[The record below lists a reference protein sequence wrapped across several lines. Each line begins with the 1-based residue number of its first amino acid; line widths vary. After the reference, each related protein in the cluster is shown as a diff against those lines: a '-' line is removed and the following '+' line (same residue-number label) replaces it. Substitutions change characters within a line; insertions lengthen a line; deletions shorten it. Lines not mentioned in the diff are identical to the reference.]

1 MGEFASKGLAGT
13 ALGFGIGGTA
23 VSLLGGGLGR
33 LLGNATAPQPAATTT
48 QTSAD
53 ITAVTSAMMAAAALS
68 ANARGGTCNEDHT
81 VNRYEAQKDA
91 RIAELETE
99 VKLRD
104 ANTYTDDK
112 MLEMYKYIDGRM
124 RTVEGQIC
132 EQAVWNA
139 TQTATVSCIGQQLA
153 QLQSV
158 FQNLTKVVIPNGS
171 VCPGWGDVE
180 VSVKPTSSSA
190 A

>member
-1 MGEFASKGLAGT
+1 MGEFASRGLAGT

-23 VSLLGGGLGR
+23 LGVLGGGLSRVLNGV
-33 LLGNATAPQPAATTT
+33 AAQPAQPAAAVAA
-48 QTSAD
+48 QDA
-53 ITAVTSAMMAAAALS
+53 TAAMLAAAA
-68 ANARGGTCNEDHT
+68 ATAAGRGTCSEDHT

-104 ANTYTDDK
+104 ANTYTDNK
-112 MLEMYKYIDGRM
+112 LLTMYQYIDGELKDIRK
-124 RTVEGQIC
+124 TQC

-139 TQTATVSCIGQQLA
+139 TQTATIDCMGQQIA
-153 QLQSV
+153 QLNGVLQR
-158 FQNLTKVVIPNGS
+158 LTKVVIPNGS

-180 VSVKPTSSSA
+180 VSVKQAGASA
-190 A
+190 S

>member
-13 ALGFGIGGTA
+13 ALGFGIGGA
-23 VSLLGGGLGR
+23 AMSLANGGLNN
-33 LLGNATAPQPAATTT
+33 LFGNRNAAPVATTT

-139 TQTATVSCIGQQLA
+139 TQTATVSCIGQQLT

-158 FQNLTKVVIPNGS
+158 LQNLTKVVIPNGS

>member
-23 VSLLGGGLGR
+23 LSVLGGGLGR
-33 LLGNATAPQPAATTT
+33 VLGGVGAAQPAQVSAAQDATAA
-48 QTSAD
+48 
-53 ITAVTSAMMAAAALS
+53 SAMLAAAAALA
-68 ANARGGTCNEDHT
+68 ANGRNGTCSEDHT

-104 ANTYTDDK
+104 ANTYTDSK
-112 MLEMYKYIDGRM
+112 MLQLYQYVDGELKDIRK
-124 RTVEGQIC
+124 TQC

-139 TQTATVSCIGQQLA
+139 TETATITCLGQQVA
-153 QLQSV
+153 QLQGV
-158 FQNLTKVVIPNGS
+158 LGNLTKTVIPNSS
-171 VCPGWGDVE
+171 VCPGWGDVK
-180 VSVKPTSSSA
+180 VSIEQATA
-190 A
+190 AA